1 MLVSRSIDS
10 LARPRAFVS
19 SALLL
24 TAAMALGQA
33 GCGDDDPGNDTP
45 DASDPRPD
53 ASAPDPDAGTPDLD
67 AGAPGPDAGAP
78 GPDAG
83 TPGPDAGTP
92 DPDAGPPATVKV
104 QVLAFNDLHGN
115 IAPPAGSSGTIRI
128 GTKPDGTPDNV
139 TAGGVAFFA
148 THLEALRATEPN
160 TVVVSAGDLIGA
172 SPLVSALFHDEPTIE
187 AMNEVGL
194 DINAVGNHEF
204 DEGTSELLRMQYG
217 GCHPIDGCQDG
228 NGFAGASFEFL
239 AANVSTGGDRTVFPA
254 YSIREFEGVKVA
266 FIGMTLEG
274 TPEIVTPT
282 GVAGL
287 EFRDEIETVNALV
300 PELQAQGVRA
310 IIVVVHEGGVP
321 TGLYNECPGISGPIV
336 DIVQGVD
343 DEVDAFITG
352 HTHQAYDCVIDG
364 KAVTSAAS
372 FGRILTDMDL
382 TLDAT
387 TGDVIDIVTSNV
399 IVTRDVTPASALQT
413 LLNRYDAL
421 VAPLRDRV
429 IGEVAGALTR
439 PNLTQ
444 IPTGES
450 TLGNAI
456 ADAQLAATRPAQLGG
471 AVIAF
476 MNPGGIRA
484 DIESGEVTYGEAFT
498 VQPFGNSLV
507 TLTLTGAQIDA
518 VLEQQFTAT
527 RTLIL
532 QVSSGFSYSWSASAP
547 FGERVDPASITLDGV
562 PIDPAG
568 EYRVTVNSFLA
579 PGGDGFTVLAAGTG
593 RQGGDVDLDALEDY
607 LVANRPLAVP
617 ALGRITRLP

>member
-1 MLVSRSIDS
+1 MLVSRSVDS
-10 LARPRAFVS
+10 PARPRALLS
-19 SALLL
+19 SIMLL
-24 TAAMALGQA
+24 TAALALGQA
-33 GCGDDDPGNDTP
+33 GCGDDDPGNDPP
-45 DASDPRPD
+45 DAGDTRPD
-53 ASAPDPDAGTPDLD
+53 ANDPAPDANDPAPDAGDPAPD
-67 AGAPGPDAGAP
+67 AGDPVPGPDAGPP

-83 TPGPDAGTP
+83 PPD
-92 DPDAGPPATVKV
+92 TVTV

-148 THLEALRATEPN
+148 THLAALRAAEPN

-204 DEGTSELLRMQYG
+204 DEGSSELLRMQFG
-217 GCHPIDGCQDG
+217 GCHPLDGCQDG

-239 AANVSTGGDRTVFPA
+239 AANVATGGDRTLFPA
-254 YSIREFEGVKVA
+254 YSIREFEGVKIA
-266 FIGMTLEG
+266 FIGMTLQG

-287 EFRDEIETVNALV
+287 EFRDEVETVNALV
-300 PELQAQGVRA
+300 PELQAQGVYA
-310 IIVVVHEGGVP
+310 IIVVLHEGGVP

-336 DIVQGVD
+336 AIVEGVD

-364 KAVTSAAS
+364 KPVTSAAS
-372 FGRILTDMDL
+372 FGRIITDMDV

-387 TGDVIDIVTSNV
+387 TGDVIDIATSNV
-399 IVTRDVTPASALQT
+399 IVTRDVTPADALQA

-429 IGEVAGALTR
+429 IGEVAGTLTR

-444 IPTGES
+444 NPTGES
-450 TLGNAI
+450 TLGNVI
-456 ADAQLAATRPAQLGG
+456 ADAQLAATQPSGLGD

-484 DIESGEVTYGEAFT
+484 DMEAGEVTYGEAFT

-507 TLTLTGAQIDA
+507 TMTLTGAQIDA
-518 VLEQQFTAT
+518 VLEQQFTAS

-532 QVSSGFSYSWSASAP
+532 QVSTGFAYTWSASAP
-547 FGERVDPASITLDGV
+547 FGAKIDPASITLNDA
-562 PIDPAG
+562 PIEPTA

-579 PGGDGFTVLAAGTG
+579 PGGDGFAALAGGTD
-593 RQGGDVDLDALEDY
+593 RLGGDVDLDAFEDY
-607 LVANRPLAVP
+607 LTANRPLAVP
-617 ALGRITRLP
+617 ALGRITRVD

>member
-1 MLVSRSIDS
+1 MLVSRSVDS
-10 LARPRAFVS
+10 LARPRAFAS
-19 SALLL
+19 ILLL
-24 TAAMALGQA
+24 TAAMAIGLT
-33 GCGDDDPGNDTP
+33 GCGDDDPGDDTP
-45 DASDPRPD
+45 DASDPTPD
-53 ASAPDPDAGTPDLD
+53 ASTPDPDAS
-67 AGAPGPDAGAP
+67 APGPDAGA
-78 GPDAG
+78 
-83 TPGPDAGTP
+83 PDAGTP
-92 DPDAGPPATVKV
+92 DPDAGPSPMVTV

-128 GTKPDGTPDNV
+128 GTNPDSTPQTV

-187 AMNEVGL
+187 AMNEAGL

-204 DEGTSELLRMQYG
+204 DEGSSELLRMQYG
-217 GCHPIDGCQDG
+217 GCHPVDGCQDG
-228 NGFAGASFEFL
+228 NGFFGASFEFL
-239 AANVSTGGDRTVFPA
+239 AANVSTGADRTLFPA

-287 EFRDEIETVNALV
+287 EFRDEVETVNALV

-310 IIVVVHEGGVP
+310 IIVVLHEGGVP

-336 DIVQGVD
+336 SIVEGVD

-364 KAVTSAAS
+364 KPVTSAAS
-372 FGRILTDMDL
+372 FGRVITDMDL

-399 IVTRDVTPASALQT
+399 IVTRDVTPATALQT
-413 LLNRYDAL
+413 LLDRYDAL

-429 IGEVAGALTR
+429 IGEIAGTLTR

-444 IPTGES
+444 NPTGES
-450 TLGNAI
+450 TLGNVI
-456 ADAQLAATRPAQLGG
+456 ADAQLAATQPPGLGD
-471 AVIAF
+471 ADVAF

-484 DIESGEVTYGEAFT
+484 DIEAGEVTYGESFT

-507 TLTLTGAQIDA
+507 TMTLTGAQIDA
-518 VLEQQFTAT
+518 VLEQQFTAS

-532 QVSSGFSYSWSASAP
+532 QVSTGFAYTWSASAP
-547 FGERVDPASITLDGV
+547 FGEKIDPGTITLDGV

-579 PGGDGFTVLAAGTG
+579 PGGDGFSVFASGTAKL
-593 RQGGDVDLDALEDY
+593 GGDVDLDALEDY

-617 ALGRITRLP
+617 ALGRITRLD